1 MKQQK
6 KIRKTHRRIIQEDCL
21 DSWVNTNEY
30 LLSKFSPPS
39 CIISQAP
46 GSMLEF
52 LLKSSFYINIQIS
65 NFINYQNSVISEI

>member
-52 LLKSSFYINIQIS
+52 LLKS
-65 NFINYQNSVISEI
+65 E

>member
-6 KIRKTHRRIIQEDCL
+6 KIRKTHPRIIQVIQIIKEDCL

-39 CIISQAP
+39 CDISQAP

-52 LLKSSFYINIQIS
+52 LLKS
-65 NFINYQNSVISEI
+65 E